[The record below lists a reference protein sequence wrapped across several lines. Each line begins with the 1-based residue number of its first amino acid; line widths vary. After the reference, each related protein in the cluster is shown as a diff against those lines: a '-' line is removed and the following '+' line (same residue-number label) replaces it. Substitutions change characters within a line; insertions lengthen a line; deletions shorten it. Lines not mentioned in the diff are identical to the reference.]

1 MILPTKHIA
10 IPESFIGMGASIL
23 GHMTRPLTLS
33 RLWERVREV
42 EEHTSYERFLLTL
55 DLLYSIDA
63 INLEDGLLK
72 RKRP

>member
-1 MILPTKHIA
+1 VILPTKHIA
-10 IPESFIGMGASIL
+10 IPESVIGMGASIL

-33 RLWERVREV
+33 RLWERVREL